1 MLTSTLN
8 HALWVV
14 QKFYCT
20 TSPANCKRVGD
31 ADNGIY
37 VSREPMTETM
47 KLSREKSHSAGNQ
60 I

>member
-14 QKFYCT
+14 QKFSYT
-20 TSPANCKRVGD
+20 TTPTNCKAVGD
-31 ADNGIY
+31 VENGIY

-47 KLSREKSHSAGNQ
+47 KLSREKSYRASNQ